1 MPADPA
7 SDVTLAVLAGGAGV
21 RMGRPKA
28 GLMIGDVPILRF
40 LLDRLAWPGPT
51 LLVTAPGRERPPG
64 SERFDREVGDA
75 IAGEG
80 PLRGVL
86 SALDHIET
94 EAAIVVT
101 VDMPGVT
108 YEQLQWLEM
117 QLTAE
122 SPGVM
127 LRRGAGGRELIEPFP
142 LVVRAAAAPVIRER
156 LALGERSVHRLADV
170 AGFNVLPAPDTWPA
184 STWVNLNEPADY
196 EAFVASLKR

>member
-1 MPADPA
+1 MPANPA
-7 SDVTLAVLAGGAGV
+7 SNVTLAVLAGGAGL
-21 RMGRPKA
+21 RMGQPKG

-40 LLDRLAWPGPT
+40 LLDRWAWPGPT

-64 SERFDREVGDA
+64 GERFDREVSDA

-86 SALDHIET
+86 TALDHIET
-94 EAAIVVT
+94 GAAIVVT
-101 VDMPGVT
+101 VDMPDVT
-108 YEQLQWLEM
+108 REQLQWLEM
-117 QLTAE
+117 QLSAE
-122 SPGVM
+122 SLGVM

-142 LVVRAAAAPVIRER
+142 LVVRGEAAPVIRER

-170 AGFNVLPAPDTWPA
+170 AGFSVLPAPDTWPV

-196 EAFVASLKR
+196 AAFVASLKR